1 MGLTAAAAGGLAGL
15 VVDAWGYP
23 ALTVCSIGL
32 VALVAIAGLG
42 ARATTRSPVAD
53 RVEA

>member
-15 VVDAWGYP
+15 VVGLWGYP
-23 ALTVCSIGL
+23 ELAICATGL

-42 ARATTRSPVAD
+42 ARATTRAAV
-53 RVEA
+53 